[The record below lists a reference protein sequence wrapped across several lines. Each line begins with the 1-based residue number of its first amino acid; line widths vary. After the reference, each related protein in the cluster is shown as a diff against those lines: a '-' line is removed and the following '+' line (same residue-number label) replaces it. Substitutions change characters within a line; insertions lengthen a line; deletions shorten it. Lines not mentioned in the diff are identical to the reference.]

1 MAMDQAWEV
10 VAGVF
15 TPQSPA
21 QCLLAVRLCFSNAT
35 SCIGVATSV
44 SLVDSVLGALRGG
57 EPIELCEWHPDLARA
72 AAVLAIALA
81 YNLVP
86 LVGDTERAQQALGAV
101 LRAPLAY
108 AESLESAYSALC
120 GVVASES
127 AEFAEICAQISP
139 VPVTIAELLYVL
151 YALYRAR
158 LQSIRDAEARLG
170 CGAITTVDA
179 SVEFADGFVHAACR
193 VGL

>member
-1 MAMDQAWEV
+1 MAE
-10 VAGVF
+10 
-15 TPQSPA
+15 P
-21 QCLLAVRLCFSNAT
+21 RLHYVKC
-35 SCIGVATSV
+35 
-44 SLVDSVLGALRGG
+44 R
-57 EPIELCEWHPDLARA
+57 
-72 AAVLAIALA
+72 
-81 YNLVP
+81 
-86 LVGDTERAQQALGAV
+86 VGDAV
-101 LRAPLAY
+101 GAPLAY
-108 AESLESAYSALC
+108 AESLESAYSALL

-170 CGAITTVDA
+170 CGAIITVDA
-179 SVEFADGFVHAACR
+179 AVEFADGFVHAACR